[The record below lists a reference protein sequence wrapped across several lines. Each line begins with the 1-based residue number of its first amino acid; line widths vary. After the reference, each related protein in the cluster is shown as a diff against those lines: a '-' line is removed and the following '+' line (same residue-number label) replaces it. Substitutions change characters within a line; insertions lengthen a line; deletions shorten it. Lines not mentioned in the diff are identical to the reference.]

1 MEMCNFELGYDITNH
16 ILMVFKY
23 GDIVDTIEDVELSDE
38 MIEDLTVDVLMPY
51 YFGLWDGDELLS
63 VNRSDIHPL
72 LDEYCEIED
81 YFLR

>member
-23 GDIVDTIEDVELSDE
+23 GDIVDTIEDVELSE
-38 MIEDLTVDVLMPY
+38 EQIEELTTDVYMPY

-63 VNRSDIHPL
+63 VNKSDIYGL
-72 LDEYCEIED
+72 IDEYSELED
-81 YFLR
+81 YFC